1 MYYLRRFLIIFIIQ
15 IVIFAFISTI
25 FIFNFNLERE
35 SLKKQSKQFTELI
48 AKQAGIYFTNNKRE
62 NTKAFISF
70 LDSNIG
76 IDELSSAFAITKPN
90 IISIYFSDDIISG
103 KVNACVDEN
112 FQKDDAA
119 EINKDEKYF
128 FNNKYVAIRPFYE
141 TNEKPMGVVRV
152 EVDNIP
158 LILRTL
164 STNAVFYLLLF
175 LILNNQAFLFY
186 LWTKKKKP
194 PISDTSYIKESSIG
208 SIKIMQKIINQIIED
223 HKNETDEK
231 NKN

>member
-1 MYYLRRFLIIFIIQ
+1 MR
-15 IVIFAFISTI
+15 
-25 FIFNFNLERE
+25 
-35 SLKKQSKQFTELI
+35 
-48 AKQAGIYFTNNKRE
+48 KRE

-90 IISIYFSDDIISG
+90 IISIYFSNDIISG
-103 KVNACVDEN
+103 KVNAGVDEN

-186 LWTKKKKP
+186 LWTKKKRP